1 MSETLFKVCRRLV
14 VAVAVALFV
23 CLPVGAQ
30 VSKEVLDSISTP
42 DQVETSIGTLEFL
55 DGAPYPETAEKVYDY
70 LDTMRGVDAFL
81 NGMPGASLQGL
92 IKGAHSQGAVQ
103 CHQVLYFDKLM
114 DSQSLYLTGN
124 TSTMYVLPNLDLER
138 DGPTVVEAPAGML
151 GAFNDAWFRYV
162 QDVGPAGPDKG
173 KGGKYLVLPPG
184 YEGEVPE
191 GYFVV
196 RPRTY
201 DVWVFMRASIAKGID
216 VAKKNVVDN
225 LRVYPLAEKDNPPKM
240 EFISGSGKA
249 FNTIHA
255 NDYTFYEHLNEVIP
269 KEPLDMLDAETRGLF
284 ASIGMEKGK
293 PFEPDKRMKKILTD
307 AVAIANAAARSIVWY
322 PRIDGTMKGIEVYP
336 GQNSAWMMGWVNK
349 NVFFNGPDGKTMNSD
364 ARITFHYPY
373 TAVTPAMAVSVP
385 GIGSDYGIAYV
396 DANKQP
402 LDGSKTYKLHIP
414 ANPPAKDFWALTMYD
429 NQTRSML
436 QTSQKFPTVG
446 SQTEGIRSHED
457 GSYDI
462 YFGPEAPAG
471 YEHNW
476 LATVPGKGWFV
487 ALRMYGPLEPWI
499 EKTWRPGEI
508 ELVK

>member
-1 MSETLFKVCRRLV
+1 MNNTSFRVYLNIVLTLVIGHLM
-14 VAVAVALFV
+14 
-23 CLPVGAQ
+23 CLPIGAQ
-30 VSKEVLDSISTP
+30 VSKEVLGAISTP
-42 DQVETSIGTLEFL
+42 DWVKTSIGTLEFL
-55 DGAPYPETAEKVYDY
+55 DGAPLPKTAERVYDY

-81 NGMPGASLQGL
+81 KGMPGASLQGL
-92 IKGAHSQGAVQ
+92 IKGAHSQGAVE
-103 CHQVLYFDKLM
+103 CHQVLLFDKLM

-124 TSTMYVLPNLDLER
+124 TSTLYVLPNLDLER
-138 DGPTVVEAPAGML
+138 DGPTVLEAPKGML

-173 KGGKYLVLPPG
+173 QGGKYLVLPPG
-184 YEGEVPE
+184 YEGEVPV

-201 DVWVFMRASIAKGID
+201 DVWVFMRASIAKGLD

-225 LRVYPLAEKDNPPKM
+225 LRVYPLARRDNPPKM

-249 FNTIHA
+249 FNTVHA
-255 NDYTFYEHLNEVIP
+255 NNYTFYEHLNEVIQ
-269 KEPLDMLDAETRGLF
+269 KEPLDMLDPETRGLF

-293 PFEPDKRMKKILTD
+293 PFSPDARMKKILTD

-322 PRIDGTMKGIEVYP
+322 PRVEGTMKGIEVYP
-336 GQNSAWMMGWVNK
+336 GANSAWMMGWVDK
-349 NVFFNGPDGKTMNSD
+349 NVFFTGKDGKTMNSD
-364 ARITFHYPY
+364 ARVMFHYPY
-373 TAVTPAMAVSVP
+373 TAVTPAMAVSKA

-396 DANKQP
+396 DSNKQP
-402 LDGSKTYKLHIP
+402 LDGSKTYRLRLP
-414 ANPPAKDFWALTMYD
+414 PNPPAKDFWALTMYD
-429 NQTRSML
+429 NQTRSQL
-436 QTSQKFPTVG
+436 QTSQRFPTLG
-446 SQTEGIRSHED
+446 SQTEGIKQNAD

-462 YFGPEAPAG
+462 YFGPEAPEG
-471 YEHNW
+471 YENNW